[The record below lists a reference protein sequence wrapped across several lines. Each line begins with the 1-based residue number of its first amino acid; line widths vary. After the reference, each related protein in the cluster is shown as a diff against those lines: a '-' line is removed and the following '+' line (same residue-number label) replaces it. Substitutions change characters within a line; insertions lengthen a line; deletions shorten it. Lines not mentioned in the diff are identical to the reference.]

1 MRMNERLRPG
11 RLEIDLTGCKNGKRR
26 FSRGVLYG
34 VAGVCAVML
43 VLLPRAV
50 GVWVVAGAY
59 WMLALAT
66 FAVAIAIPRGEVRM
80 WKMPAH

>member
-1 MRMNERLRPG
+1 
-11 RLEIDLTGCKNGKRR
+11 
-26 FSRGVLYG
+26 
-34 VAGVCAVML
+34 